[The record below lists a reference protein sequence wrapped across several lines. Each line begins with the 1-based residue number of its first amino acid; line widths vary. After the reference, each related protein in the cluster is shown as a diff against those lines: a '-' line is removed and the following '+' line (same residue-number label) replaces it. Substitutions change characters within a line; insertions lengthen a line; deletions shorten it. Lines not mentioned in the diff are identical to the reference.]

1 LGESGHG
8 IDPFACCVIK
18 TSPEFIAL
26 FMPDTDLI
34 SLRDHPRFQTLIAR
48 AEARLTAARAQQ
60 TVKVSGVLVP
70 DKST

>member
-1 LGESGHG
+1 M
-8 IDPFACCVIK
+8 
-18 TSPEFIAL
+18 SPEFIAWI
-26 FMPDTDLI
+26 MPDTDLI
-34 SLRDHPRFQTLIAR
+34 SLRDHPRFQTVIAR